1 MYNKDTINNKCTR
14 NCNAL
19 KIELLQILIHLS
31 YGVIYLSYVCCT
43 FSVCIK
49 IIVQL
54 LYKNH
59 TIFFHRDEEIMDN
72 EAKFWKSFL
81 LSINKNKRELDGKQ
95 RILSI
100 IVKEFGPKVL
110 HEKLQV

>member
-1 MYNKDTINNKCTR
+1 MHTENVQQRYDKYNKCTR

-59 TIFFHRDEEIMDN
+59 TIFFHREVLTTILFHFN
-72 EAKFWKSFL
+72 ISFNLPRLFL
-81 LSINKNKRELDGKQ
+81 LDSAAYMKKCY
-95 RILSI
+95 
-100 IVKEFGPKVL
+100 
-110 HEKLQV
+110 